1 MRKHGPDLTNK
12 PRHLVPCPA
21 CNGHG
26 QRRGVFY
33 DIDCDACGAAG
44 FVDGAT
50 GLALEQRDAVVQLR
64 MWVKRLLE
72 EQRRQATRL
81 AREENNQR
89 APAAPT
95 SEATEMNIKALEFLM
110 EQYGLWVWSDNGTPR
125 GSSPMLALM
134 KRNPANEKRFAAV
147 IPCISDDRA
156 LQVDRFL
163 ARLYDE
169 DRMPSAA

>member
-1 MRKHGPDLTNK
+1 MKKHGPDLTNK

-33 DIDCDACGAAG
+33 DIDCAACGAAG
-44 FVDGAT
+44 FVDGVT

-72 EQRRQATRL
+72 EQRRQASRL

-89 APAAPT
+89 GAGG
-95 SEATEMNIKALEFLM
+95 SHF
-110 EQYGLWVWSDNGTPR
+110 R
-125 GSSPMLALM
+125 G
-134 KRNPANEKRFAAV
+134 
-147 IPCISDDRA
+147 D
-156 LQVDRFL
+156 
-163 ARLYDE
+163 
-169 DRMPSAA
+169 